1 MEASWMAKKNS
12 MMSNTGM
19 SENEAA
25 AYATSHLISESI
37 GRNIYNAADDKLF
50 DNNGKLI
57 ATRLTGYDDLDWQ
70 DAIERNGHRQEYN
83 LSAAAS
89 GQKYNVY
96 SSVGYLNEK
105 GYVKATVMNVSQA
118 VSILLILPIN
128 GLRECET
135 YRILD

>member
-1 MEASWMAKKNS
+1 MNVWMQTVGWKQVGWPRKLYD
-12 MMSNTGM
+12 
-19 SENEAA
+19 EQYRDVRNEAA

-89 GQKYNVY
+89 GQNIMY
-96 SSVGYLNEK
+96 
-105 GYVKATVMNVSQA
+105 
-118 VSILLILPIN
+118 IRP
-128 GLRECET
+128 
-135 YRILD
+135 